1 MCSPVI
7 SIMVLTEYRIQN
19 MEKKMSFEQFK
30 SVKIIHAKRYH
41 YIIVLFRIRFD
52 TADLGISISFIYSVG
67 KFLILCKIFA
77 FFSFFCLK
85 NRNDSPVPFL
95 GRQSER
101 SSRYIHASFARQTTQ
116 ASRNQEPTL
125 YCKY

>member
-1 MCSPVI
+1 
-7 SIMVLTEYRIQN
+7 
-19 MEKKMSFEQFK
+19 MSFEQFK
-30 SVKIIHAKRYH
+30 SVKIIHGKRYH
-41 YIIVLFRIRFD
+41 YLIVLFRIRFD
-52 TADLGISISFIYSVG
+52 TADLGISILFIHSVG
-67 KFLILCKIFA
+67 KFLILCEIFA

-116 ASRNQEPTL
+116 ASRNQEPTFTVNIDVAKL
-125 YCKY
+125 PMLSDYVFV